1 MGSYFLLLYAMKET
15 IKRLYEIYK
24 KHPLITT
31 DSRSVI
37 HGSIFFAIKGDNFN
51 GNEFAIQAL
60 NNGAVLAVV
69 DQDLPGKENR
79 LFRVE
84 DVLKTLQDLA
94 NYHRQVL
101 GIKLLAITGT
111 NGKTTTKELIQKV
124 LQKKF
129 KSLATKGNLNNH
141 IGVPLTI
148 LSLTA
153 EHDFAIIEM
162 GANHQ
167 GEIAAL
173 CEIAMP
179 DFGIIT
185 NVGKAHL
192 EGFGSFEG
200 VVKTKTELY
209 SYIKKGNGTLFLNQ
223 DNNILKNAAAG
234 MNCFTYGTNSA
245 DCIGKITGKN
255 PYLEIECDIHNQTL
269 LVQSKLIGS
278 YNFEN
283 IMAAICIGNYFK
295 VPLKEIKEAIE
306 SYEPSNNRSQ
316 ISVTINNTLI
326 LDAYN
331 ANPSSMKA
339 AIENFAESDFKN
351 KSLILGDMA
360 ELGSESKKEHAAL
373 IELLTNPSFK
383 NVFLVGDNFHE
394 VNNKG
399 FKSFSSIED
408 FIIYLK
414 LYPIK
419 DCTILL
425 KASRKMQLE
434 RIISFL

>member
-1 MGSYFLLLYAMKET
+1 MGSYFLLLYAMKEN
-15 IKRLYEIYK
+15 IERLYEIFK
-24 KHPLITT
+24 EHPLVTT
-31 DSRSVI
+31 DSRNVVP
-37 HGSIFFAIKGDNFN
+37 GSIFFAIKGETFN
-51 GNEFAIQAL
+51 GNEFAKQAL
-60 NNGAVLAVV
+60 HNGAFLAVV
-69 DQDLPGKENR
+69 DQDLPVKENR
-79 LFRVE
+79 MFLVE
-84 DVLKTLQDLA
+84 DVLKTLQNLA
-94 NYHRQVL
+94 NYHRQLL

-153 EHDFAIIEM
+153 EHDFAVIEM

-179 DFGIIT
+179 NFGIIT

-200 VVKTKTELY
+200 VIKTKTELY
-209 SYIKKGNGTLFLNQ
+209 SYIKKRGGTLFLNQ
-223 DNNILKNAAAG
+223 DNDILTTAAAG
-234 MNCFTYGTNSA
+234 MNCFTYGTKSA
-245 DCIGKITGKN
+245 DCIGKIINKN
-255 PYLEIECDIHNQTL
+255 PYLEIECRINNQNL
-269 LVQSKLIGS
+269 NVQSKLIGS

-295 VPLKEIKEAIE
+295 VSLNEIKEAIE

-326 LDAYN
+326 MDAYN

-339 AIENFAESDFKN
+339 AIENFATSDFNN
-351 KSLILGDMA
+351 KTLILGDMA
-360 ELGSESKKEHAAL
+360 ELGNESRKEHEVL
-373 IELLTNPSFK
+373 LEFLTNPAFI
-383 NVFLVGDNFHE
+383 NVFLIGDIFHK

-408 FIIYLK
+408 FIFYLK
-414 LYPIK
+414 LHPIK

-434 RIISFL
+434 RIVSFL